1 MFDFNRKMN
10 LKHLP
15 SLAPNVT
22 FHRLNLYDDEVQ
34 SLVSDAVIEHGDRGS
49 CIVGVH
55 LCGDLSRRAIELWD
69 RCGVDAMVLSPC
81 CLVTEL
87 AEKKRP
93 KGTFGYGMARLAK
106 RTGWDSYRL
115 WCLFLWNHIGVMGHD
130 GDDGD
135 DVERGGGDRDGGE
148 YVTRHARDL
157 NWDDDMIS
165 QRNAFICVARG
176 APCAPCG

>member
-1 MFDFNRKMN
+1 
-10 LKHLP
+10 
-15 SLAPNVT
+15 
-22 FHRLNLYDDEVQ
+22 
-34 SLVSDAVIEHGDRGS
+34 
-49 CIVGVH
+49 
-55 LCGDLSRRAIELWD
+55 
-69 RCGVDAMVLSPC
+69 
-81 CLVTEL
+81 
-87 AEKKRP
+87 
-93 KGTFGYGMARLAK
+93 
-106 RTGWDSYRL
+106 
-115 WCLFLWNHIGVMGHD
+115 MGHD